1 MTLLKDVKN
10 DLSNFPDEIIQ
21 NWLLPIADNYGWPP
35 KNKEWESILLFK
47 TVRFWQT
54 KEWKKQNIDLNKII
68 FSQDTIDISNGL
80 YEAHML
86 GQDNWFSKIKNG
98 QVRVI
103 KALLYLIKNGTFPEP
118 ICLLC
123 ERNQYSVLDGNH
135 RFVAW
140 RIALQLAEEIPNLEK
155 KEGCDKIIKI
165 KETLKIRSTIHISTE
180 QEVWVAY

>member
-1 MTLLKDVKN
+1 MTLLEDIKKD
-10 DLSNFPDEIIQ
+10 LPNFSDEIIQ

-47 TVRFWQT
+47 TVGFWQA
-54 KEWKKQNIDLNKII
+54 KKWKKQNIDLNKIT

-86 GQDNWFSKIKNG
+86 GQDNLFSKIKNG
-98 QVRVI
+98 QARVI
-103 KALLYLIKNGTFPEP
+103 RVLLYLIKNGKFPKP

-123 ERNQYSVLDGNH
+123 EQNQYSVLDGNH

-140 RIALQLAEEIPNLEK
+140 RIALQLAEAIPNLEK
-155 KEGCDKIIKI
+155 KKGYDKIKKI
-165 KETLKIRSTIHISTE
+165 QEKLGIESIAHILTE
-180 QEVWVAY
+180 QEVWVAC